1 VPLDGAA
8 TPTRYATDQG
18 DCGFSGP
25 ESELYGRVL
34 VVFAAQHYASQL
46 VLANSIS
53 FVGLD
58 SSASAVPYLASWAE
72 SAAAGTFEQIAALV
86 DRLARRLEDTLGA
99 DSDGPAPAPALAA
112 AQEAAA
118 A

>member
-1 VPLDGAA
+1 MTL
-8 TPTRYATDQG
+8 
-18 DCGFSGP
+18 
-25 ESELYGRVL
+25 
-34 VVFAAQHYASQL
+34 QHGHNTVAHIA
-46 VLANSIS
+46 VS

-72 SAAAGTFEQIAALV
+72 SAAPGTFEQIAALV

-118 A
+118 P